1 MNTHDRH
8 RLERHA
14 RRIEE
19 LRLWRNA
26 YEGPVKGW
34 RFVTGDGEPRGIDPG
49 DFWPEVGIP
58 VWLSA
63 LAMVPEEWAGLPVEL
78 ELWLGGEG
86 FVEISVGSHRSASG
100 LNPFHRTFPVLDE
113 ARGGEEVR
121 IEAEVVSKGM
131 FGSNVAE
138 PRLERARLVVP
149 EADARAL
156 ERDLSAV
163 FEACA
168 VLDDHE
174 VVPLLLDALDEATAA
189 LSDAWPTATG
199 VTLARHLEGY
209 VNPIGDGIRNLPPP
223 YAEKALD
230 INRIG
235 GEPWSLPLAPEPL
248 SPLPEGAWKAARRAR
263 EAVAT
268 RLAGI
273 KERYPAVGGIALTG
287 HAHLDLA
294 WLWPV
299 EETRRKA
306 RRTFASVLGLMD
318 RYADFTFNQ
327 SSAQLY
333 EWVEEDAP
341 DLFERVKERVAE
353 GRWEPVGGSWVEPDC
368 QIPSGEAFARQLFYG
383 QRYFQDKFGRRSTVA
398 WFPDTFGYSPGLPQL
413 LRGAG
418 LSGFFTYKLNWN
430 ETNDFPHDLFEWE
443 GIDGTR
449 VVAHTFEN
457 PGTDYNGDIAPGD
470 LYGTWRN
477 FGGKRY
483 HQESLFSFG
492 WGDGGGGPSEQML
505 ENFARLRDFPTMPR
519 LRMAHV
525 DTFFASL
532 PEDELPRWVG
542 ELYLELHRGTLTTQ
556 ARVKKLNR
564 EAEHRLQEAEAIAT
578 LAVRRGAEYPRE
590 ELERLWKTVL
600 LNQFH
605 DILPGSSISE
615 VYRDTHR
622 ELEEAVAVAEKRRDH
637 ALLELATDSVGPAS
651 GAIVAN
657 TALHPRPLT
666 AILQGTGAGAV
677 VAPDGEPLPTQ
688 HVAQGLLVHAPDRMV
703 AGLGWTSVEVR
714 EESPAGGLATPGV
727 RVDEWE
733 DGKSMENDLLRVEIG
748 ADGSLHGI
756 YDKEAK
762 REVLEGRGNRL
773 FAYADKPANWDA
785 WDVEAGYEAE
795 GEEVTAAE
803 SVEVVESGPLRAT
816 VRVERLFRD
825 SWISQTYVLLSGSRR
840 LDVETRVRWHQRQ
853 VLLRALFPL
862 RVRSHEA
869 TFETM
874 YGVVK
879 RPTHRNTSWD
889 GARFEV
895 AAHRFADLSEP
906 GYGVALLNDGKYGHS
921 ARDNVLGISLLRG
934 PLYPDP
940 LADEG
945 EHRFTYSLFPHPGD
959 WAEAGVTRE
968 AHSLNSPLIVAEGRA
983 EPATYGPLE
992 VGGPEL
998 ALGAL
1003 KPAEDGQGEILRL
1016 YEPHGARG
1024 ECTLRFADSLASV
1037 QRTNLLEEPEGT
1049 LEVRDGT
1056 VRLAVRPF
1064 EVVTLRIEWEKDID
1078 SRGS

>member
-34 RFVTGDGEPRGIDPG
+34 RFVTGDGEPRGIEPG

-86 FVEISVGSHRSASG
+86 FVEISVGSRRSASG

-113 ARGGEEVR
+113 AQGGEQVR

-131 FGSNVAE
+131 FGSNVDE

-209 VNPIGDGIRNLPPP
+209 VNPIGDGVRNLPAP

-230 INRIG
+230 INRMG
-235 GEPWSLPLAPEPL
+235 GEPWSLPPAPEPL
-248 SPLPEGAWKAARRAR
+248 SPLPEEAQKAARRAR
-263 EAVAT
+263 EALAT
-268 RLAGI
+268 HLKEIR
-273 KERYPAVGGIALTG
+273 ERYPAVGRIALTG

-294 WLWPV
+294 WLWPI

-318 RYADFTFNQ
+318 RYEDFVFNQ

-333 EWVEEDAP
+333 RWIEDDVPELFARVRKRVE
-341 DLFERVKERVAE
+341 E

-368 QIPSGEAFARQLFYG
+368 QIPSGESFVRQLFYG
-383 QRYFQDKFGRRSTVA
+383 QRYFQDRFGYRCTVA

-443 GIDGTR
+443 GIDGTS
-449 VVAHTFEN
+449 VIAHTFEN
-457 PGTDYNGDIAPGD
+457 PGTDYNGDIVPRD
-470 LYGTWRN
+470 VLGTWRN

-483 HQESLFSFG
+483 HNESLFSFG
-492 WGDGGGGPSEQML
+492 WGDGGGGPSEKML
-505 ENFARLRDFPTMPR
+505 ENFARLRDFPAMPR
-519 LRMAHV
+519 LRMARV
-525 DTFFASL
+525 DDFFASIR
-532 PEDELPRWVG
+532 EDGLPRWVG

-564 EAEHRLQEAEAIAT
+564 EAEHRLQEAEAFAT
-578 LAVRRGAEYPRE
+578 LAARRGAAYPRD

-615 VYRDTHR
+615 VYKDTHR
-622 ELEEAVAVAEKRRDH
+622 DLEDAVAAAEKLRDR
-637 ALLELATDSVGPAS
+637 ALSGLAGDNAGPAS

-657 TALHPRPLT
+657 AALHPRPFT
-666 AILQGTGAGAV
+666 AVLEDSGARSV
-677 VAPDGEPLPTQ
+677 VSPDGEPLPTQ
-688 HVAQGLLVHAPDRMV
+688 NIAEGLLVHAPGRTV
-703 AGLGWTSVEVR
+703 PALGWMSVQLQD
-714 EESPAGGLATPGV
+714 ESPAQGPAPSSVHLEERGN
-727 RVDEWE
+727 
-733 DGKSMENDLLRVEIG
+733 GKTIENEFLRV
-748 ADGSLHGI
+748 
-756 YDKEAK
+756 
-762 REVLEGRGNRL
+762 
-773 FAYADKPANWDA
+773 
-785 WDVEAGYEAE
+785 
-795 GEEVTAAE
+795 
-803 SVEVVESGPLRAT
+803 
-816 VRVERLFRD
+816 
-825 SWISQTYVLLSGSRR
+825 
-840 LDVETRVRWHQRQ
+840 
-853 VLLRALFPL
+853 
-862 RVRSHEA
+862 
-869 TFETM
+869 
-874 YGVVK
+874 
-879 RPTHRNTSWD
+879 
-889 GARFEV
+889 
-895 AAHRFADLSEP
+895 
-906 GYGVALLNDGKYGHS
+906 
-921 ARDNVLGISLLRG
+921 
-934 PLYPDP
+934 
-940 LADEG
+940 
-945 EHRFTYSLFPHPGD
+945 
-959 WAEAGVTRE
+959 
-968 AHSLNSPLIVAEGRA
+968 
-983 EPATYGPLE
+983 
-992 VGGPEL
+992 
-998 ALGAL
+998 
-1003 KPAEDGQGEILRL
+1003 
-1016 YEPHGARG
+1016 
-1024 ECTLRFADSLASV
+1024 
-1037 QRTNLLEEPEGT
+1037 
-1049 LEVRDGT
+1049 
-1056 VRLAVRPF
+1056 
-1064 EVVTLRIEWEKDID
+1064 
-1078 SRGS
+1078 